1 MSERDYK
8 IEVAAAVETAPL
20 GADCSCVSR
29 GTDGW
34 HFDRAKQ
41 DKCEH
46 FHLPNPHVISA
57 YSTHRKAK

>member
-1 MSERDYK
+1 MKDDRVCD
-8 IEVAAAVETAPL
+8 L

-34 HFDRAKQ
+34 HFDPVKQ

-46 FHLPNPHVISA
+46 YHLPNPHVISA

>member
-1 MSERDYK
+1 MKDDRVCD
-8 IEVAAAVETAPL
+8 L

-46 FHLPNPHVISA
+46 FRLPVISV
-57 YSTHRKAK
+57 SRKKDK